1 MPTWKAKGPAAI
13 SSASFSPLTGNKVVT
28 ISYDDSIKLFDIS
41 DENMAKHHGT
51 KLKPYQTIDHYTKT
65 NKTTVPIK
73 AEWHP
78 RFDDT
83 FFVGSSYTN
92 GNPRSNRKMHGI
104 DVVSDQGNS
113 YTLSSPQLKS
123 LCSIVKCHPTQ
134 DIIAGADSHGK
145 VHVFMA

>member
-1 MPTWKAKGPAAI
+1 MAKGPAAI

-51 KLKPYQTIDHYTKT
+51 MLKPYQTIDHYTKT

-78 RFDDT
+78 RFDDI
-83 FFVGSSYTN
+83 FFVGSSYHDLYTD
-92 GNPRSNRKMHGI
+92 GRAKSNRKMHGI

-113 YTLSSPQLKS
+113 FTLSSPQLKS